1 MSLLAPLPRILV
13 LATLVAAA
21 CTGSAGPMGAVG
33 SNGANGVSTLVTVT
47 PEPPGANCANGGQR
61 IDTGPD
67 SNGNG
72 VLDASEVTQ
81 STYVCNGTNGS
92 NGSDGAT
99 GSNGAD
105 GASALV
111 SVTPEPAGANC
122 ANGGQRVDVG
132 IDANQNG
139 TLDATE
145 IDQTT
150 YVCNGANGSDGSNGL
165 NSLIDVTPEPAG
177 ANCTVGGQ
185 RIDVGIDT
193 NGDGTLEAGEIQ
205 QTAYVCNA
213 VSAPT
218 RVYMA
223 NWAGFDATFS
233 IYDIASNT
241 WQAGPALP
249 VASRGQIAADGSNV
263 YMLGTDGNVYL
274 YTSSSNSWA
283 VNGTGVSLSNFAF
296 FAAADGDLYACAAD
310 TTTLNIRS
318 RGTWSTLTLPAPC
331 SLAGG
336 LDAIAHELYIQRYGT
351 AGFFVIDTRTG
362 TLARTVTNGTVIGE
376 NSSSAAPLY
385 GQFYTRNY
393 GGDILRVD
401 GTSGTLTDTGVDPT
415 QQHNGFAADPSRGVI
430 YTSASGVFNSYDPA
444 SGALTSLAASPNEL
458 PATLAVGY

>member
-1 MSLLAPLPRILV
+1 MYLLAPLPRILV

-21 CTGSAGPMGAVG
+21 CTGSTGPMGAAG

-72 VLDASEVTQ
+72 VLDASEITQ

-105 GASALV
+105 GSSALV

-139 TLDATE
+139 TL
-145 IDQTT
+145 
-150 YVCNGANGSDGSNGL
+150 
-165 NSLIDVTPEPAG
+165 
-177 ANCTVGGQ
+177 
-185 RIDVGIDT
+185 
-193 NGDGTLEAGEIQ
+193 EAGEIQ

-223 NWAGFDATFS
+223 NWAGFDGTFS

-296 FAAADGDLYACAAD
+296 FAAADGNLYACSA
-310 TTTLNIRS
+310 TSSTLNIRS
-318 RGTWSTLTLPAPC
+318 GGTWSTLTLPAPC

-336 LDAIAHELYIQRYGT
+336 LDAIAHELYIQTYGT
-351 AGFFVIDTRTG
+351 AGFSVIDTRTN

-458 PATLAVGY
+458 PATLAVGD